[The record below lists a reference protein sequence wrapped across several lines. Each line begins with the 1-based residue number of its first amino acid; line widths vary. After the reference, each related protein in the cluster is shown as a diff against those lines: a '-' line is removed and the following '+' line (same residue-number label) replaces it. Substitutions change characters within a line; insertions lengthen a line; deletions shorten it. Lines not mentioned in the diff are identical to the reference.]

1 MNRNHQSGVFMMEMI
16 AVVLFFILCAAIC
29 IQTFAKAD
37 SMSRRAS
44 DLNQGVLI
52 AQSIAEVWKAE
63 GEEGLEN
70 RFEAGGSGQN
80 GEAYVMGFDK
90 DGVPCKPE
98 DGVFQAKA
106 GFPAVGQAEVT
117 VSRNGKEVYSLLVYR
132 QEIKE

>member
-16 AVVLFFILCAAIC
+16 AVVLFFILCASIC

-37 SMSRRAS
+37 FMSRRAA

-63 GEEGLEN
+63 GAAGLKE
-70 RFEAGGSGQN
+70 RFSADGAG
-80 GEAYVMGFDK
+80 EVYIMGFDK
-90 DGVPCKPE
+90 NGAACKPE
-98 DGVFQAKA
+98 EGDFHARTI
-106 GFPAVGQAEVT
+106 FPAKGQAEVT
-117 VSRNGKEVYSLLVYR
+117 VSRNGNEVYSLFVYR